1 MNEFYAHFDAW
12 KDIDRFYFIP
22 LKRNMTYS
30 INGYRISMADEPL
43 YLGSFIRTSLEH
55 PALFSFHCPHC
66 GKQLFPYSYNGSPL
80 SGRVDLEA
88 ECPECGWKGYKMVSG
103 WRVRSE
109 ALKATQTADRRRLR
123 WVKLLHWRFASSTIQ
138 DLQSFIEEMRFNLN

>member
-1 MNEFYAHFDAW
+1 MDQIYAHFDAW

-22 LKRNMTYS
+22 LKLDLTYS

-55 PALFSFHCPHC
+55 PELFSFPCPHC
-66 GKQLFPYSYNGSPL
+66 GKRLYPYSYNGSPL

-88 ECPECGWKGYKMVSG
+88 TCPECSWNGSVTVSG
-103 WRVRSE
+103 WHIRSQ
-109 ALKATQTADRRRLR
+109 ALKATQCTDKFRRLR
-123 WVKLLHWRFASSTIQ
+123 TKLLHST
-138 DLQSFIEEMRFNLN
+138 FKAETIEGFLNWLK

>member
-30 INGYRISMADEPL
+30 INGYRISMADDPL

-55 PALFSFHCPHC
+55 PDLFSFPCPHC
-66 GKQLFPYSYNGSPL
+66 GKRLYPYSYNGSPL

-88 ECPECGWKGYKMVSG
+88 ECPDCGWKGYEMVSG

-109 ALKATQTADRRRLR
+109 ALKATQKADRRRLR
-123 WVKLLHWRFASSTIQ
+123 WVKLLHWRFKPADIE
-138 DLQSFIEEMRFNLN
+138 DLRKYLQEKA

>member
-1 MNEFYAHFDAW
+1 MNQIYAHFDAW

-22 LKRNMTYS
+22 LKRDMTYS

-43 YLGSFIRTSLEH
+43 YLGSFIQTSLEH
-55 PALFSFHCPHC
+55 PDLFSFPCPHC
-66 GKQLFPYSYNGSPL
+66 GKRLFPYSYNGSPL

-88 ECPECGWKGYKMVSG
+88 ECPECGWKGYEMVSG

-109 ALKATQTADRRRLR
+109 ALKATQKADRRRLR
-123 WVKLLHWRFASSTIQ
+123 WVKLLHWHFKPANLLE
-138 DLQSFIEEMRFNLN
+138 LQSFIKELC